1 MRVLC
6 FEGLPREDSTE
17 NSSENHQERQKSVR
31 FDYRSKEEL
40 LATLRESRE
49 NEEQLKDKIFLIS
62 SSLKRALSSRE
73 TVKGKLNDTRKRGGY
88 EEIAYNVYRAI
99 EEGKTSGKEGALDML
114 KTISQNL
121 RKESSSKGKRYKQC
135 KTTSEFYESLLLM
148 FGPKACL
155 FVADNNWGPSI
166 DIVKHWKTLNA
177 RQLDFSVPKENM
189 KIVAEIYK
197 SFKELNRE
205 KRPIPFI
212 FEEDETS
219 I

>member
-1 MRVLC
+1 
-6 FEGLPREDSTE
+6 
-17 NSSENHQERQKSVR
+17 
-31 FDYRSKEEL
+31 
-40 LATLRESRE
+40 
-49 NEEQLKDKIFLIS
+49 
-62 SSLKRALSSRE
+62 
-73 TVKGKLNDTRKRGGY
+73 
-88 EEIAYNVYRAI
+88 
-99 EEGKTSGKEGALDML
+99 
-114 KTISQNL
+114 
-121 RKESSSKGKRYKQC
+121 
-135 KTTSEFYESLLLM
+135 M

-197 SFKELNRE
+197 SFKELNSE

-219 I
+219 IEPRPEYDEKTNKVYGYCGVKGDEHRCEDFYAIEVIVLQISTIR

>member
-1 MRVLC
+1 MRVLR
-6 FEGLPREDSTE
+6 FEGLPREDSTK

-40 LATLRESRE
+40 LATLKESRE
-49 NEEQLKDKIFLIS
+49 NEEQLKDKIFNLS
-62 SSLKRALSSRE
+62 SSLKRASSSRE
-73 TVKGKLNDTRKRGGY
+73 TVKGKLNDICKRGGY

-99 EEGKTSGKEGALDML
+99 KKGKTSGKEGALDML

-177 RQLDFSVPKENM
+177 
-189 KIVAEIYK
+189 
-197 SFKELNRE
+197 
-205 KRPIPFI
+205 
-212 FEEDETS
+212 
-219 I
+219 

>member
-1 MRVLC
+1 M
-6 FEGLPREDSTE
+6 
-17 NSSENHQERQKSVR
+17 KR
-31 FDYRSKEEL
+31 F
-40 LATLRESRE
+40 
-49 NEEQLKDKIFLIS
+49 
-62 SSLKRALSSRE
+62 
-73 TVKGKLNDTRKRGGY
+73 
-88 EEIAYNVYRAI
+88 AYNVYRAI
-99 EEGKTSGKEGALDML
+99 KEGKTSGKEGALDML

-155 FVADNNWGPSI
+155 FVTDNNWGPSI

-197 SFKELNRE
+197 SF
-205 KRPIPFI
+205 
-212 FEEDETS
+212 
-219 I
+219 